1 MGETLKEIVE
11 NQWKLHRLD
20 MINCLLY
27 QTYHYVND
35 IYEKIQDDFYDQGL
49 EDCIIENIIKTTKDN
64 LDMLQKFL

>member
-11 NQWKLHRLD
+11 SQKKLYRLE
-20 MINCLLY
+20 MINTILY

-49 EDCIIENIIKTTKDN
+49 EDCITEDIIKITKDN
-64 LDMLQKFL
+64 LEILQKFL